1 MEGRK
6 SLVSIAVATALT
18 GTGPSMAQGRDG
30 VIEEITV
37 TATRRAQTVQE
48 VPYNISAISGDAI
61 RERGVFDL
69 TELTRSIP
77 GLSGPDLGSRA
88 GINNTIIMRGINV
101 GDAGLSTVAGNRTAS
116 PVSTYVGETPL
127 FTNFRLVDIERV
139 EVLRGPQGT
148 LYGSGAVGGTLRFI
162 PRKPDT
168 ASRSF
173 ELGAGVSDNAESG
186 ELNYEAQGIANLPV
200 SDTAALRFAVAYDQ
214 RGGVIDATKL
224 VVTDSN
230 GDPVL
235 ADPSNVDSIPAY
247 ESREDVDEG
256 NVLFARASLLW
267 QPDEGTEVLFN
278 YLHQDEEWDHSST
291 AYIGSDSTFG
301 AGPDSWEDSS
311 NALDPLERTV
321 DLAGVDVTHEFGFA
335 SFTSSTSYTRDDSS
349 PNRDT
354 SDFYETLGFYY
365 FYFPRM
371 YVVDETQEERTALTQ
386 EIRLVSN
393 GDASVDWVAGV
404 YYHDEE
410 YRGDNRNLMRG
421 YGAWADDPNSF
432 GSQVVAYYY
441 GAYGLNTVG
450 DFIEFGLGG
459 IRPST
464 NGDEA
469 FTIDVD
475 DDFTDLA
482 AFGELTFH
490 PSETWQITLGARFF
504 RQELESSLRQTLPYC
519 GPGCSDDGVD
529 PEGVTLASS
538 KETFN
543 DSIFKFNTSWD
554 LSDDHMLYFTV
565 SEGFRRGGANALP
578 LVGPFADPAFPL
590 TYEPD
595 TVLNKEVGLKGF
607 LSDGRVSYTA
617 AIYHID
623 WDDIQLETFT
633 LGGLKGVTNGRGA
646 VSQGAELE
654 VNANVSDDFS
664 IAFGYSYTDAEL
676 TDPVTI
682 TTGVLQDGDPLPFVS
697 ENQLTLALDYKH
709 PVMNDKELRWHLDGN
724 YRSDFQAEPNDNLV
738 PANQSKFDGY
748 SLLNA
753 GVALAGDAWTA
764 QLFVKNLT
772 NESGL
777 SAAIVRN
784 AETTPAAEYGR
795 RGWVSRPRS
804 VGVRF
809 TYNFE

>member
-1 MEGRK
+1 MQSRK

-18 GTGPSMAQGRDG
+18 GAGPSVAQDRDG
-30 VIEEITV
+30 VLEEITV
-37 TATRRAQTVQE
+37 TATRRAQSVQE

-127 FTNFRLVDIERV
+127 FANFRLVDIERV

-162 PRKPDT
+162 PRKPET
-168 ASRSF
+168 ESTYF
-173 ELGAGVSDNAESG
+173 EFGGGISDNAESG
-186 ELNYEAQGIANLPV
+186 ELNYEAQGIANLPL
-200 SDTAALRFAVAYDQ
+200 SDAAALRVAVAYDK

-224 VVTDSN
+224 VTTDSN
-230 GDPVL
+230 GNPVL
-235 ADPSNVDSIPAY
+235 ADPTNVDSVPAF
-247 ESREDVDEG
+247 ERREDVDEG
-256 NVLFARASLLW
+256 DVLFAKASLLW
-267 QPDEGTEVLFN
+267 NPGDETEVVFN
-278 YLHQDEEWDHSST
+278 YLRQDEDWDHGTT
-291 AYIGSDSTFG
+291 AYVGNNSGFG
-301 AGPDSWEDSS
+301 GGPDAWEDSS
-311 NALDPLERTV
+311 NALDRVERTV
-321 DLAGVDVTHEFGFA
+321 DLASVDVTHEFGFA
-335 SFTSSTSYTRDDSS
+335 SFTSSTSYTKDDSS
-349 PNRDT
+349 PTRDT
-354 SDFYETLGFYY
+354 SDFYDTLGAYY

-371 YVVDETQEERTALTQ
+371 LVVDETQEERKALTQ
-386 EIRLVSN
+386 EFRLVSN
-393 GDASVDWVAGV
+393 GDSKVDWVAGV

-410 YRGDNRNLMRG
+410 FKQDNRNRMRG
-421 YGAWADDPNSF
+421 YGAWADDPTSF

-450 DFIEFGLGG
+450 DFVEFGLGG

-475 DDFTDLA
+475 DEFTDLA
-482 AFGELTFH
+482 AFGEVTFH
-490 PSETWQITLGARFF
+490 PSETWQVTLGARFF
-504 RQELESSLRQTLPYC
+504 RQELDSSLRQTLPYC
-519 GPGCSDDGVD
+519 GPACSDDGVD
-529 PEGVTLASS
+529 PQGVTLATNSQ
-538 KETFN
+538 TFN

-554 LSDDHMLYFTV
+554 LSDDHMLYLTV

-578 LVGPFADPAFPL
+578 LVGPFADPAFPQK
-590 TYEPD
+590 YEPD

-607 LSDGRVSYTA
+607 LGDGRVGYTA
-617 AIYHID
+617 AVYHID
-623 WDDIQLETFT
+623 WDDIQVETFT
-633 LGGLKGVTNGRGA
+633 LGGLKGVTNGDSA
-646 VSQGAELE
+646 VSKGVELE
-654 VNANVSDDFS
+654 LNANVTDDFR

-676 TDPVTI
+676 TAPVTI

-709 PVMNDKELRWHLDGN
+709 PVMTDKELRWRLDGN

-738 PANQSKFDGY
+738 PANQSRFDGY

-753 GVALAGDAWTA
+753 SVALAGDAWTA
-764 QLFVKNLT
+764 QLFVKNLS

-777 SAAIVRN
+777 SAAVVRN

-795 RGWVSRPRS
+795 RGWITRPRS
-804 VGVRF
+804 IGVRF